1 MRKIKK
7 FKIPIYTYDILR
19 KAKKRKIDLFAL
31 GLAEQESAREYVSS
45 IAAALEPSTMFDL
58 LAPEEGGA
66 APLAAERPIREL
78 DINLSPNLPNQKGG
92 AATLGVITLGA
103 AFEEKLKAIT
113 DPELFRL
120 AETAAFVFAETGLK
134 VVSELVNQEVAA
146 EGFDL
151 GDPRQLYAC
160 PALLDAEQTAG
171 KPDINLREDK
181 PACQSD
187 PGALAAILNRL
198 SADKIGVSLSEGSL
212 SPKYSLIFSIP
223 WLARKAKK
231 SAAKR

>member
-31 GLAEQESAREYVSS
+31 GLAEQESAKEYISS

-58 LAPEEGGA
+58 LAPGDDLAKAPGLRDGA
-66 APLAAERPIREL
+66 
-78 DINLSPNLPNQKGG
+78 G
-92 AATLGVITLGA
+92 TLGVITLGT
-103 AFEEKLKAIT
+103 AFADKLNAIT

-134 VVSELVNQEVAA
+134 VVSELIGQEVTA

-151 GDPRQLYAC
+151 GAPRQLYAI
-160 PALLDAEQTAG
+160 PASALGESEAGPAPEAE
-171 KPDINLREDK
+171 NK
-181 PACQSD
+181 PAYQSD
-187 PGALAAILNRL
+187 FDTLAAVLSRL
-198 SADKIGVSLSEGSL
+198 SAETIGVSLDSGAL
-212 SPKYSLIFSIP
+212 NPKYSLIFLIP
-223 WLARKAKK
+223 WLARKTKK
-231 SAAKR
+231 SAAK